1 MVGSGIWDLET
12 TNPRPWTP
20 DSGVK
25 KTPHLGSTVLVVLHR
40 HRGGRTGNINAWY
53 LNTHMVYL

>member
-1 MVGSGIWDLET
+1 MQEIYAYAEHTRSNIMLRLSIRVVT
-12 TNPRPWTP
+12 
-20 DSGVK
+20 
-25 KTPHLGSTVLVVLHR
+25 VLHR